1 MRRLQLNMS
10 SPSRRA
16 ALCLGLLAWVSLTAG
31 IGRAQPAND
40 LFAQAWTIT
49 GPAGTTVCS
58 TGGASAETG
67 EPNIFNVAAGESV
80 WYTWTAPADGSYT
93 FTTSGS
99 DFDSLLGIYTG
110 NAVYALTLVGEGVDR
125 SEERGGGE

>member
-1 MRRLQLNMS
+1 MVRFELNMS
-10 SPSRRA
+10 PPGRRA
-16 ALCLGLLAWVSLTAG
+16 ALCLGLLAWVSLTAS
-31 IGRAQPAND
+31 IGRAASAND

-49 GPAGTTVCS
+49 GPAGTTNGSNV
-58 TGGASAETG
+58 GASAETG

-110 NAVYALTLVGEGVDR
+110 NAVNAQQ
-125 SEERGGGE
+125 